1 MPNLL
6 LTGCRNNDNTV
17 FIMTDLILIVGA
29 GPVGSALALDLT
41 RRGVPVHI
49 VDRADGPF
57 HGSRA
62 KGVQPRTLEVLEDL
76 GVLDALLA
84 GASAYPRLGIHLGP
98 LTIPRTMIAHQP
110 VTEDVPYPDTVLSPQ
125 FHTDRVLHDALRAA
139 GVTVDYGRRVVG
151 VEQHDDGVTTTFA
164 DGGTVHSAYV
174 VGADGGSSTVRRQA
188 GIGFTGDTDEDD
200 RMIIADVT
208 IPGLRRNRWHVWPGR
223 SGRFLGACPLPDGE
237 LFQVMLRLPA
247 ATPVSNDPDA
257 LQATVREAL
266 AAKKLTV
273 GEFSWVSLFRP
284 NIRLAEHYRA
294 GRVLLA
300 GDAAHC
306 HTPAGGQGLNTGVQ
320 DAYNLAWKLDEVLHG
335 APASLLDTYEEERRP
350 VAARVLKISTDR
362 YDSFEKDARAATT
375 RGDEE
380 RQLKLTYRGSSLCPE
395 GPDAATA
402 GVLHAGDRLPD
413 ARDAHGR
420 RVFDLTAGPGFS
432 VLAVG
437 VDAET
442 LERHRQD
449 GWPAVHEVPAGTY
462 GAQSPTLLLVRP
474 DGYIGYIGTAD
485 SPAGAPTG
493 IDDALRRM
501 RRPTP

>member
-1 MPNLL
+1 
-6 LTGCRNNDNTV
+6 
-17 FIMTDLILIVGA
+17 MTDLILIVGA

-41 RRGVPVHI
+41 RRGVPVRI

-57 HGSRA
+57 PGSRA

-84 GASAYPRLGIHLGP
+84 GASSYPRLGIHLGP

-125 FHTDRVLHDALRAA
+125 FHTDRVLQDALRTA
-139 GVTVDYGRRVVG
+139 GVTVDYGRHVVS

-164 DGGTVHSAYV
+164 DGGSVHSAYV
-174 VGADGGSSTVRRQA
+174 VGADGGASTVRKQA
-188 GIGFTGDTDEDD
+188 GIGFAGSTDDEDH
-200 RMIIADVT
+200 MIIADVT

-247 ATPVSNDPDA
+247 ATPMTDDPDA
-257 LQATVREAL
+257 LREEVREAL

-320 DAYNLAWKLDEVLHG
+320 DSYNLGWKLDEVLHG
-335 APASLLDTYEEERRP
+335 APATLLDTYEEERRP
-350 VAARVLKISTDR
+350 VAARVLKISTER

-380 RQLKLTYRGSSLCPE
+380 RQLLLSYRASSLCPE
-395 GPDAATA
+395 GQA
-402 GVLHAGDRLPD
+402 GTLHAGDRLPD
-413 ARDAHGR
+413 ARDAHGN

-432 VLAVG
+432 ILAIG
-437 VDAET
+437 LDAAT
-442 LERHRQD
+442 LAHD
-449 GWPAVHEVPAGTY
+449 WPAVHELPAGAY
-462 GAQSPTLLLVRP
+462 GIKEPTLILVRP
-474 DGYIGYIGTAD
+474 DGYVGYIGAAS
-485 SPAGAPTG
+485 SPTDAPTG
-493 IDDALRRM
+493 VDDALRRM